1 MKTCHLRFG
10 GKGSNLPGFMIRRQ
24 LCVVSCMF
32 FVARVTSVKIAEG
45 EENIFGVPDGI
56 QELFDTSL
64 LGARMLTSMGSIHG
78 SWYL

>member
-1 MKTCHLRFG
+1 
-10 GKGSNLPGFMIRRQ
+10 MIRRQ

-32 FVARVTSVKIAEG
+32 FVAHDVTSVKIPEG

-64 LGARMLTSMGSIHG
+64 LGARMLTIMGSIHG